1 MKINVIQIIFIAICA
16 AIVIYFTYATI
27 NQIATGANIIPC
39 DSCEPPTTQIT
50 LGFLDYGMIQFYI
63 FMSVMA
69 FLLFMLGG
77 SGQQQA

>member
-27 NQIATGANIIPC
+27 NLIATGENVVPC
-39 DSCEPPTTQIT
+39 PACAGGEKT